1 MKRSL
6 VVYGTRP
13 EFLKVQT
20 LLALDCSIDSL
31 FIQQHTDIIDFGLPT
46 HKISILNTCSNRL
59 NSIFCE
65 IFNKAESIIDSYDNI
80 IVQGDTATVAAVSFV
95 AYHLNKKLFY
105 IESGLR
111 SFDLNHPYPEE
122 GYRQMVSRI
131 ASVNFCPTEVSAENL
146 KKEGTLGLIYVVG
159 NTALDNLVQY
169 KDTGRYND
177 KVLIT
182 LHRRE
187 NLTLLPEWIRSL
199 DLLAQNYPD
208 LQFIFPAHP
217 NPPIKAA
224 CSNSSRLTVTP
235 PLSHDDLISL
245 LKDCRF
251 LITDSGGIQ
260 EEGAFFNKKVIV
272 CREKTERPEGLQ
284 SGHSILCPSPD
295 LLVKTVENI
304 VENNYTINKACPY
317 GDGSSSSRILQILNS
332 ID

>member
-1 MKRSL
+1 
-6 VVYGTRP
+6 
-13 EFLKVQT
+13 
-20 LLALDCSIDSL
+20 
-31 FIQQHTDIIDFGLPT
+31 
-46 HKISILNTCSNRL
+46 
-59 NSIFCE
+59 
-65 IFNKAESIIDSYDNI
+65 
-80 IVQGDTATVAAVSFV
+80 
-95 AYHLNKKLFY
+95 
-105 IESGLR
+105 
-111 SFDLNHPYPEE
+111 
-122 GYRQMVSRI
+122 MVSRI